1 MRTFTIL
8 AGDIRRREILIVEAI
23 ECERICKCCVCGKTI
38 YVRNPCHVITHNDG
52 SSSYVH
58 EDCWKG
64 LKKEINAQSC
74 KDNERLYNK
83 LQLDYNT
90 KEDFM
95 ELKIV
100 FDDKAL
106 DVLGKIADRLGCKC
120 VDKSEIVPKAIDAN
134 VEESS
139 TKKKQDKKETAVP
152 VSEIAY
158 SFPQL
163 QKAAAELARA
173 GKRDELKDI
182 INSFGVPAIT
192 DIPENKY
199 NEFALRI
206 REAGG
211 VI

>member
-1 MRTFTIL
+1 
-8 AGDIRRREILIVEAI
+8 
-23 ECERICKCCVCGKTI
+23 
-38 YVRNPCHVITHNDG
+38 
-52 SSSYVH
+52 
-58 EDCWKG
+58 
-64 LKKEINAQSC
+64 
-74 KDNERLYNK
+74 
-83 LQLDYNT
+83 
-90 KEDFM
+90 M

-100 FDDKAL
+100 FDDKTL
-106 DVLGKIADRLGCKC
+106 DVLGKLADRLGCSC
-120 VDKSEIVPKAIDAN
+120 VDKSEIVPKATDVR

-139 TKKKQDKKETAVP
+139 TEKKEEKKEAVVP
-152 VSEIAY
+152 VSEVAY

-199 NEFALRI
+199 NDFALRI

>member
-1 MRTFTIL
+1 ML
-8 AGDIRRREILIVEAI
+8 
-23 ECERICKCCVCGKTI
+23 ERIK
-38 YVRNPCHVITHNDG
+38 
-52 SSSYVH
+52 
-58 EDCWKG
+58 
-64 LKKEINAQSC
+64 KKEINAQS
-74 KDNERLYNK
+74 NQEHERLYNK

-100 FDDKAL
+100 FDDKTL
-106 DVLGKIADRLGCKC
+106 DVLGKLADRLGCGC
-120 VDKSEIVPKAIDAN
+120 VDRSEIVTKAIDAN

-139 TKKKQDKKETAVP
+139 TKKKEDKKETAVS
-152 VSEIAY
+152 VSEVAY

-199 NEFALRI
+199 NDFALRI